1 MQPPSGS
8 WLQEMKKHP
17 SNYVHVPIQT
27 EATGLLKGVF
37 VKDQK
42 LERDIVRKGWK
53 PGFKKG
59 LWV

>member
-1 MQPPSGS
+1 M
-8 WLQEMKKHP
+8 QEMKKHP

-37 VKDQK
+37 VKDQI